1 MLGVIAVDDVDP
13 WKVGAHVSSASGVL
27 EDTVLNN
34 GCVAL
39 LDLEC

>member
-1 MLGVIAVDDVDP
+1 MYVT
-13 WKVGAHVSSASGVL
+13 HVSSAGGVL